1 MRCLCR
7 SAQTVLRCGTC
18 DGGRLPKVEDM
29 LRLLSL
35 EKCADTYI
43 GSQVGSM
50 DALPAASQMAR
61 LVVARLAA
69 Y

>member
-1 MRCLCR
+1 MFCLCR
-7 SAQTVLRCGTC
+7 SAQSVLRCGKC
-18 DGGRLPKVEDM
+18 DGGRLPQVEDM

-43 GSQVGSM
+43 GSQVNSM
-50 DALPAASQMAR
+50 DAPPAASQMAR

-69 Y
+69 H